1 MLSGASMQVIKKLA
15 LLAGLLLIPEIALSA
30 TYPAPTGVVSDFA
43 GIINS
48 NTRTQLTNIIEEF
61 KKVSSNEI
69 AVATVV
75 SLDNEPI
82 ENYAVGLF
90 QAWGIGQKDKDNG
103 LLLLVAPNERQV
115 RIEVG
120 YGLEGYINDA
130 LAGRI
135 IRGTMVPHFKT
146 GDFAG
151 GILNGVVSITEII
164 AKKDNFEFNAIA
176 AGSISPD
183 TKIYSLGDTPATKKE
198 SGVSTVIKILV
209 LLAFIAFFI
218 KNPWAFI
225 FFSGFG
231 GGGSFG
237 GSNRGGFGGGGFGG
251 FGGGMSG
258 GGGAT
263 GRW

>member
-15 LLAGLLLIPEIALSA
+15 LLAGLLLLPEIALSA
-30 TYPAPTGVVSDFA
+30 NYPAPTGVVNDFA
-43 GIINS
+43 GIISS
-48 NTRTQLTNIIEEF
+48 NARVQLTNIIEQF
-61 KKVSSNEI
+61 KNISANEI

-75 SLDNEPI
+75 SLENEPI

-90 QAWGIGQKDKDNG
+90 QAWGIGRKEKDNG
-103 LLLLVAPNERQV
+103 LLLLVAPNERQI

-135 IRGTMVPHFKT
+135 IRATIVPHFKA
-146 GDFAG
+146 GDFST
-151 GILNGVVSITEII
+151 GILNGIIGITEVI
-164 AKKDNFEFNAIA
+164 AKKENLEFDALA
-176 AGSISPD
+176 AGKISPD
-183 TKIYSLGDTPATKKE
+183 TKIYSLGNAPIAKKE
-198 SGVSTVIKILV
+198 SKTSTVIKIIV
-209 LLAFIAFFI
+209 LIAFIAFFI

-231 GGGSFG
+231 GGGRFG
-237 GSNRGGFGGGGFGG
+237 GSSRGGFGGGSFGG

-258 GGGAT
+258 GGGAS